1 MASSNRTRWRL
12 ACDHCETA
20 VWVGPTPAGRD
31 VWCEACQ
38 VVQSLASDAADGTPC
53 ARCGV
58 PLPGSPRFLEV
69 WGGLQHLDAVLAAW
83 AGDARALAT
92 LLPER
97 PRFLTDLDPPA
108 SRPGDTPALAERLA
122 ACARGD
128 YRAVRAAAPC
138 DELRAHAAHA
148 IACERMHDLD
158 AAVASWDAAIA
169 CEDDARSRL
178 ARGALHARAG
188 RWDAAEADLARAGDS
203 FEARWDRAALAL
215 HRTIVERDAMPDDRA
230 WADASRA
237 VGPASDYW
245 SDPTLGRLTWSLVV
259 ERTLVTHREGAPLE
273 PAAHARLV
281 AAAARFEHATFWD
294 LAMQVVGWARV
305 GAFEEVA
312 RLAQA
317 LAGTQASATLAEP
330 AVRGPALR
338 AVAEAVASARTAMAA
353 GDPEGARRAI
363 APAVARR
370 DLQHFRIPCLHCGM
384 GSVGVDEM
392 DDPDEAF

>member
-1 MASSNRTRWRL
+1 MLFRS
-12 ACDHCETA
+12 
-20 VWVGPTPAGRD
+20 
-31 VWCEACQ
+31 
-38 VVQSLASDAADGTPC
+38 
-53 ARCGV
+53 
-58 PLPGSPRFLEV
+58 
-69 WGGLQHLDAVLAAW
+69 
-83 AGDARALAT
+83 
-92 LLPER
+92 
-97 PRFLTDLDPPA
+97 
-108 SRPGDTPALAERLA
+108 
-122 ACARGD
+122 
-128 YRAVRAAAPC
+128 
-138 DELRAHAAHA
+138 
-148 IACERMHDLD
+148 
-158 AAVASWDAAIA
+158 ASWDAAIA
-169 CEDDARSRL
+169 LAEDARARL

-259 ERTLVTHREGAPLE
+259 ERVVASHAAGAPLE

-305 GAFEEVA
+305 GAVEEVA

-317 LAGTQASATLAEP
+317 LAGTQVGSTLAEP

-338 AVAEAVASARTAMAA
+338 AVADAVASARTAMAA
-353 GDPEGARRAI
+353 RDPEGARRAI
-363 APAVARR
+363 APAVART

-384 GSVGVDEM
+384 GAVGVDEV
-392 DDPDEAF
+392 DDPDEAV